1 MTVYDLVDSFG
12 HEYIY
17 ELQIF
22 EDGVGLVKAKLI
34 KDSCDVPY
42 DYADDKIMFWDVG
55 IYDEGDDMLY
65 LEVWVYKRKIEES

>member
-22 EDGVGLVKAKLI
+22 EDGVGLVKTKLM
-34 KDSCDVPY
+34 KDRRDVPY
-42 DYADDKIMFWDVG
+42 DYADKKIMFWDVS
-55 IYDEGDDMLY
+55 IYDEGDNMLY

>member
-1 MTVYDLVDSFG
+1 MTIYDLVDSFG

-34 KDSCDVPY
+34 KDSCDIPQ
-42 DYADDKIMFWDVG
+42 DYADKKIMFWDVG

-65 LEVWVYKRKIEES
+65 LEVWIYERICN